1 MPSIFLLAYYL
12 GVLKNEQA
20 NKQVDKGMDAI
31 ARIMLYCLENKVRV
45 LGNKKKFI
53 FIIYYGRFKLP
64 VIFWISLPMAWG
76 EDNLY
81 FKCY

>member
-31 ARIMLYCLENKVRV
+31 ARIMLYCLKNKVRV
-45 LGNKKKFI
+45 WGNKKK

-64 VIFWISLPMAWG
+64 VIFWISLPMTWG